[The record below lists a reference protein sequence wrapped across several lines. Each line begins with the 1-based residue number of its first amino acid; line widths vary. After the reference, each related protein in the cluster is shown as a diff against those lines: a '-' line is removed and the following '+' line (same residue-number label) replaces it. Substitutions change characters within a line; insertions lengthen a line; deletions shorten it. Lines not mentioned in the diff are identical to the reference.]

1 MEPKIFVMHK
11 NIGKYIFPLLTLKV
25 PIIGRLAGWEIGF
38 LSFMPE
44 TVNTTIIIDLG
55 Q

>member
-1 MEPKIFVMHK
+1 M
-11 NIGKYIFPLLTLKV
+11 IFPLLTLKV
-25 PIIGRLAGWEIGF
+25 PIIDRLAGWEIVF

-44 TVNTTIIIDLG
+44 TVNNTLYIDLG